1 MIEYAKRDR
10 IIVADDHPIF
20 REGLSRLIGA
30 AYPDADILEA
40 GTMQETIDH
49 ALSGNDPALI
59 VLDLVFPGMDPDR
72 SIAELRR
79 QFPKSSLLVISM
91 ADDEQT
97 IRDVMAQ
104 GVDGFIGKAI
114 SSEQIMAGIAD
125 VRMGRFVALSSEGS
139 VPANSFAAVYLT
151 PRQREVLTLI
161 EQGQSNKE
169 IGKTLA
175 ISPFTV
181 RIHVS
186 ALLRI
191 LKASTRTEAALKAR
205 TMDMDS
211 LSL

>member
-1 MIEYAKRDR
+1 MIEYAKPDR

-40 GTMQETIDH
+40 GTMQEAINH
-49 ALSGNDPALI
+49 ALRGPAPTLF
-59 VLDLVFPGMDPDR
+59 VLDLMFPGMDPDR
-72 SIAELRR
+72 SIPELRR

-97 IRDVMAQ
+97 IRDVIAQ
-104 GVDGFIGKAI
+104 GADGFIGKAV
-114 SSEQIMAGIAD
+114 SSEQIIAGIED
-125 VRMGRFVALSSEGS
+125 VRMGKFVALSSEGA
-139 VPANSFAAVYLT
+139 VPANSFATVYLT

-169 IGKTLA
+169 IGKTLS

-191 LKASTRTEAALKAR
+191 LRASTRTEAALKAQ
-205 TMDMDS
+205 TLDLDS
-211 LSL
+211 PPL